1 MPVFKDRLS
10 AWHQRLL
17 RGQQGSVCILRVFI
31 TKQAFWFGMTRFLGN
46 TRLFNNHL
54 TEGSFV
60 LEFRT
65 QKACWKTR
73 CALGRA
79 YECGFWHSEQTLKQ
93 GNIETVI
100 GNKIMAM
107 VCTLSKGFSS
117 LQIFLLYKSCF
128 LFLFPLLKLCVLFI
142 CTVCIHIF
150 YIRNCH
156 IYCNHY
162 IF

>member
-10 AWHQRLL
+10 SWHQKLL
-17 RGQQGSVCILRVFI
+17 RGRQDFIYILRVFI
-31 TKQAFWFGMTRFLGN
+31 AKQAFWFGMTRFLGN

-73 CALGRA
+73 CALERA

-107 VCTLSKGFSS
+107 VCTLSKGFSF
-117 LQIFLLYKSCF
+117 LQIFLLYKSWF
-128 LFLFPLLKLCVLFI
+128 LFFSPLLKLCVLFI
-142 CTVCIHIF
+142 CTFCICVFHIRTKK
-150 YIRNCH
+150 YLLQ
-156 IYCNHY
+156 
-162 IF
+162 